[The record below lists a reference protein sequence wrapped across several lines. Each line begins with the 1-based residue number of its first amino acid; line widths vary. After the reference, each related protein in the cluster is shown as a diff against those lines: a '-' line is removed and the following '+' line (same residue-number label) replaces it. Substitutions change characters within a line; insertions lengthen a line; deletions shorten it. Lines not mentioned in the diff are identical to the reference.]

1 MRAYRITGDV
11 TGDAYQ
17 LLLAAALR
25 EAATFALVWRDQL
38 QFGATAAA
46 LRDVLRRFQLR
57 QMKSDRWP
65 GTVLLGQYASVISY
79 RAAPEALATLLEPG
93 SLFAWRAPAFPED
106 LSFTSNRETVCLA
119 TISHEATAWI
129 LSESLASAVRSKVT
143 LVAEILEP
151 GDEEHFKP
159 T

>member
-1 MRAYRITGDV
+1 MRAYRIAGDV

-17 LLLAAALR
+17 TLLAAALR

-38 QFGATAAA
+38 RFAATAAA
-46 LRDVLRRFQLR
+46 VRDALRLFQLR
-57 QMKSDRWP
+57 QMKTDRWP
-65 GTVLLGQYASVISY
+65 GTVLVGQYASVITY
-79 RAAPEALATLLEPG
+79 RAEPDALATLLEPG

-119 TISHEATAWI
+119 SISHEATGWI

-151 GDEEHFKP
+151 RDVAHFRL

>member
-65 GTVLLGQYASVISY
+65 GTVLLGQ
-79 RAAPEALATLLEPG
+79 
-93 SLFAWRAPAFPED
+93 
-106 LSFTSNRETVCLA
+106 
-119 TISHEATAWI
+119 
-129 LSESLASAVRSKVT
+129 
-143 LVAEILEP
+143 
-151 GDEEHFKP
+151 
-159 T
+159 